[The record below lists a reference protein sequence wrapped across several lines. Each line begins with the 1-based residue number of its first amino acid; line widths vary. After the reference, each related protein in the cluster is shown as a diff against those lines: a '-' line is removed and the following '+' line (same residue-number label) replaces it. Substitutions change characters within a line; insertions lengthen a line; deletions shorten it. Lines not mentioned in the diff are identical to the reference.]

1 MFKWW
6 LICSFQIFHYIW
18 FCWFIFLILCVC
30 ECAHAYVCTPMC
42 TCMFA
47 CGNVHGVQAPVETRK
62 QYGSPEAGVRGGCEP
77 PDVAAANWTGILWK
91 MSRNPNHWLVLF
103 SCELDRK
110 EKIFRKDEAPWP
122 EHWDSQITAQLPAL
136 PLLMRGVIR
145 DKHFSFEPLRV

>member
-1 MFKWW
+1 MFISDFP
-6 LICSFQIFHYIW
+6 LYLVLLVY
-18 FCWFIFLILCVC
+18 FIFNSVCVSVHTLT
-30 ECAHAYVCTPMC
+30 CAPPWAHVCLHEGMY
-42 TCMFA
+42 MW
-47 CGNVHGVQAPVETRK
+47 VQVPVETRK

-122 EHWDSQITAQLPAL
+122 EHWDSQITAQVPAL